1 MCTTIEQRG
10 VVWFLWAK
18 DMAAKDTHKEMLT
31 MYSEHCLS
39 CQAVHNWVQMFL
51 EARTS
56 FEDKHRVGRPVET
69 ATPATLQRVKD
80 IIQADRRVTIDAA
93 ATAIGCSHGQ
103 AYNMMHEWLDFHK
116 VCSHWVPCQLTPQ
129 HKSQR
134 MGRTLQHLQ
143 HYQDEGD
150 DMLSWI
156 ITGDESWVHHHEPE
170 TKRASMQWKHPASP
184 AHTKFKVTPSAVKV
198 MLMVF
203 GDCQGVLL
211 TEFQQRDHTVTS
223 ASYCTILT
231 KLRTAIRQK
240 RTDPL
245 TKGML
250 LLHDNTRPSSSC
262 MFRAPSVYLG
272 CTAACRLIVP
282 TLSSILTVPTFAAR

>member
-1 MCTTIEQRG
+1 MAVPLNRYTMIEQRG

-18 DMAAKDTHKEMLT
+18 DMAAKDIHKKMLS

-39 CQAVHNWVQMFL
+39 RQAVHNWVQKFS
-51 EARTS
+51 EGRTCI
-56 FEDKHRVGRPVET
+56 EDEHQVGWPVEI
-69 ATPATLQRVKD
+69 AMPATLQHVED
-80 IIQADRRVTIDAA
+80 IIRADRRVTIDTV
-93 ATAIGCSHGQ
+93 ATAIGCSRGQ
-103 AYNMMHEWLDFHK
+103 AHSMMHEQLGFHE
-116 VCSHWVPCQLTPQ
+116 VCSHWVPHQLTPQ
-129 HKSQR
+129 HKSLR
-134 MGRTLQHLQ
+134 VGLSLQHLQ
-143 HYQDEGD
+143 RYQDEGG
-150 DMLSWI
+150 DMLSQI
-156 ITGDESWVHHHEPE
+156 VTGDESWVHHYEPE

-184 AHTKFKVTPSAVKV
+184 ACKKFKVTPSARKY
-198 MLMVF
+198 
-203 GDCQGVLL
+203 CQGILL
-211 TEFQQRDHTVTS
+211 NIFQQHDHTVTS

>member
-103 AYNMMHEWLDFHK
+103 AYNMIHEWLGFHK
-116 VCSHWVPCQLTPQ
+116 VCSPLGATTADNATQ
-129 HKSQR
+129 K
-134 MGRTLQHLQ
+134 
-143 HYQDEGD
+143 
-150 DMLSWI
+150 
-156 ITGDESWVHHHEPE
+156 PE
-170 TKRASMQWKHPASP
+170 YGFFIAASP
-184 AHTKFKVTPSAVKV
+184 ALPERTGRHTFP
-198 MLMVF
+198 
-203 GDCQGVLL
+203 D
-211 TEFQQRDHTVTS
+211 RHW
-223 ASYCTILT
+223 
-231 KLRTAIRQK
+231 
-240 RTDPL
+240 
-245 TKGML
+245 
-250 LLHDNTRPSSSC
+250 
-262 MFRAPSVYLG
+262 
-272 CTAACRLIVP
+272 
-282 TLSSILTVPTFAAR
+282 